1 MIDEIF
7 EFNTKL
13 LGVQTGEIHQLQKSE
28 FDWLVVAL
36 NEEIGEFIDA
46 QNEQSIVGCVDSLL
60 DLTYFA
66 IGGCVRMGLTPKQ
79 IHQCFY
85 AIHNANMAKKMGMKA
100 SRPTDGSVADAIKPM
115 DWVAPESKM
124 VQILFGD
131 QLELGL

>member
-13 LGVQTGEIHQLQKSE
+13 LGVKIGEINQLQKSE

-36 NEEIGEFIDA
+36 NEELGEFIDA
-46 QNEQSIVGCVDSLL
+46 HNEQSIVGCVDSLL

-79 IHQCFY
+79 IHQCFD
-85 AIHNANMAKKMGMKA
+85 AIHNANMAKKMGMKK
-100 SRPTDGSVADAIKPM
+100 SRPTDGTVADAIKP
-115 DWVAPESKM
+115 DGWVAPETQM
-124 VQILFGD
+124 IQILFGE